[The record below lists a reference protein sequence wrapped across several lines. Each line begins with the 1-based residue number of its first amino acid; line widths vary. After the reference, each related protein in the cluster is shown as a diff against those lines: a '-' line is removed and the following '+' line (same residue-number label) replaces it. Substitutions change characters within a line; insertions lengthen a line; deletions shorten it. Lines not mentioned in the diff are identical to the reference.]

1 MSILCATRQYQ
12 NLVQTHADSDIVNIC
27 TNTDKAKEYFSLL
40 EIILPP
46 ELSLNGNPALNQ
58 QLQSTVI

>member
-27 TNTDKAKEYFSLL
+27 TNTDKAKEYFALL

-46 ELSLNGNPALNQ
+46 ELSLNGNPALN
-58 QLQSTVI
+58 